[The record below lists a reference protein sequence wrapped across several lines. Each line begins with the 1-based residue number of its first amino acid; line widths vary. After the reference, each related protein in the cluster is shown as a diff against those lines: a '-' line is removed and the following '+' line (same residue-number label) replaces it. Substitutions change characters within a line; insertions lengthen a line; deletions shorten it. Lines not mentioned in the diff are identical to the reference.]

1 MIKTT
6 EMMLEELKEYSN
18 PAAKLSRMAKQGECF
33 RLYGGYMRLTGQ
45 FRDIIGRV
53 YLWTVLYFFRVCAC
67 VLWIDT

>member
-18 PAAKLSRMAKQGECF
+18 PASKLSRMAKQGECF
-33 RLYGGYMRLTGQ
+33 PIVRGYMRLTGQ
-45 FRDIIGRV
+45 FRDIYWQGVSMDRPIF
-53 YLWTVLYFFRVCAC
+53 LSVCAC